1 MSGQPTRDFHY
12 RQEDFDAVRTRIHEA
27 AGIWLAD
34 SKQQMVYSRIVRR
47 LRALGLTRFS
57 DYLKVLD
64 REHDELELFIN
75 ALTTNLTSFFRE
87 NHHFDALKIYIQQH
101 QARKEPMR
109 IWCAAASTGEEP
121 YSIAI
126 TAMSATGSLT
136 PNVSIMA
143 SDINS
148 QVLATARRGVYAA
161 SRIEEL
167 DLDTKKRFFLRGKG
181 DKEGLVRVRPEL
193 MRLIDFQ
200 RLNLLDTHWPI
211 KGGLDVIFCRN
222 VMIYFNKDTQSTI
235 LKRMVPL
242 LKPGGLYIAGH
253 SESLGR
259 DVGGLE
265 NAGKTVY
272 RRVGGAV

>member
-1 MSGQPTRDFHY
+1 MSKQPTRDFRY
-12 RQEDFDAVRTRIHEA
+12 QQEDFDAIRTRIHEA

-47 LRALGLTRFS
+47 LRALGLTQFS

-64 REHDELELFIN
+64 KEHDELELFIN

-87 NHHFDALKIYIQQH
+87 SHHFEALKTYIQQH
-101 QARKEPMR
+101 HSTKAPIR

-126 TAMSATGSLT
+126 TAMSATGSLV
-136 PNVSIMA
+136 PNVSIFA

-148 QVLATARRGVYAA
+148 QVLATAQRGVYAE
-161 SRIEEL
+161 SRIEDL
-167 DLDTKKRFFLRGKG
+167 DLDMKRRFFLRGKG

-193 MRLIDFQ
+193 KRLIEFH
-200 RLNLLDTHWPI
+200 RLNLLDQRWPI
-211 KGGLDVIFCRN
+211 KDGLDVIFCRN
-222 VMIYFNKDTQSTI
+222 VMIYFNKETQSTV
-235 LKRMVPL
+235 LKRMVPM
-242 LKPGGLYIAGH
+242 LKLGGLYIAGH

-259 DVGGLE
+259 DIRGLE
-265 NAGKTVY
+265 SAGKTVY
-272 RRVGGAV
+272 RRIGGGI